1 LKKRIGVIM
10 YQTSKTKGQELVAER
25 MVWYFRRM
33 GHEAY
38 LITSVYHDGEEVIS
52 ESSLGED
59 GYILIDDAELQIP
72 VIRVGSITS
81 KWPHRRVLFQDSI
94 YTLEKIVNRFKLNV
108 LITHSTLWNGPE
120 DVAKFVEWRRNVK
133 ESGGYED
140 PLIFCHMS
148 HFQEPSRKR
157 YSLVERSFRMAWNRL
172 ALKTVLSVANLVL
185 VVTPFEQQSKVSLG
199 AKPEKCILFPGGV
212 DDQGFL
218 RYAIIDRRD
227 LYNKLG
233 LDLSVKFV
241 SYLGTIEERK
251 NTKTILNVAEK
262 LRERNDVHF
271 VIAGNGESE
280 YARQV
285 KEWAETLPNVTY
297 LGKIDE
303 KQKVQLIEVSYL
315 NILLSR
321 MEALGLAQLEFMFK
335 GVPVITSG
343 VGGQSWVVRNGQD
356 GLHVNG
362 PDDVEGAVN
371 AITQLVE
378 DEVRWKK
385 LSENSRTRA
394 EDFTL
399 TRLVKEL
406 DEALTHE
413 LEKESG
419 LSALTPEVRST
430 LTEPEL
436 VIGSWSHGGRKVVAT
451 SQRIFIQKGRMS
463 RSTVEVPYSTINSIE
478 YVRHYWWA
486 ALVIGA
492 ILSGLILTGPFSV
505 PLLINELR
513 IMLPVAE
520 SNLRLLLAVGIAPL
534 VIGAALFGISLR
546 KGYALQ
552 GAKTSPIFLPRTF
565 RETIERIREMHE
577 SPSLNRLKLEL
588 RKARD
593 RLEIEG

>member
-1 LKKRIGVIM
+1 M

-148 HFQEPSRKR
+148 HFQEPSPKR